1 MQGITMIKT
10 FSAISVLAIAS
21 AFAAPALAQ
30 DAAPGA
36 DVAFDGPYIAAMAGY
51 DKVRIDTPVGNGSD
65 DGVLFGGVIGF
76 DKNING
82 LVLGVEGE
90 YSDSNL
96 KESVSNVFVAGDRAS
111 LKTGRDLYAGIR
123 IGGEVVPGVMLYG
136 KGGYTNAQVKASY
149 DDGFDVVRASDELD
163 GYRLGAGVEATV
175 RGLLGRLEYR
185 YSDYGNY
192 KGSGLKP
199 DRHQVA
205 AMIGYR
211 F

>member
-1 MQGITMIKT
+1 MIKT
-10 FSAISVLAIAS
+10 VIAAS
-21 AFAAPALAQ
+21 ALALAASAAAPAMAQ
-30 DAAPGA
+30 DARP
-36 DVAFDGPYIAAMAGY
+36 AFDGPYIAALGGY
-51 DKVRIDTPVGNGSD
+51 DKVQVDTPIGDGSD
-65 DGVLFGGVIGF
+65 DGILFGGVVGF

-82 LVLGVEGE
+82 AVFGIEGE
-90 YSDSNL
+90 YSDSNV
-96 KESVSNVFVAGDRAS
+96 KETVSNALVRGDRAS

-123 IGGEVVPGVMLYG
+123 IGGEVTPGVMLYA
-136 KGGYTNAQVKASY
+136 KGGYTNAKVKASY
-149 DDGFDVVRASDELD
+149 SDGVDTISGSDELD
-163 GYRLGAGVEATV
+163 GYRLGAGVETTV

-192 KGSGLKP
+192 EGLGLQP

>member
-1 MQGITMIKT
+1 MIKKILAA
-10 FSAISVLAIAS
+10 SAIAMA
-21 AFAAPALAQ
+21 AAAAAPAMAQ
-30 DAAPGA
+30 DAG
-36 DVAFDGPYIAAMAGY
+36 VAFDGPYVAALGGY
-51 DKVRIDTPVGNGSD
+51 DKIQIDTPVGKGSD
-65 DGVLFGGVIGF
+65 DGILFGGVVGF

-82 LVLGVEGE
+82 AVFGIEGE

-96 KESVSNVFVAGDRAS
+96 KESVDDVFLAGDRAS

-123 IGGEVVPGVMLYG
+123 IGGEITHGVMLYA
-136 KGGYTNAQVKASY
+136 KGGYTNAKVKASY
-149 DDGFDVVRASDELD
+149 DDGVSIVRGSDNLE
-163 GYRLGAGVEATV
+163 GYRLGAGIETTV

-185 YSDYGNY
+185 YSDYGDY
-192 KGSGLKP
+192 EGLGLQP